1 MGREDVKEWFFRYWA
16 QAIFGCITAGLGWV
30 CRGLAKRINKQAA
43 DQKALKE
50 GTQALL
56 RNEIIRVYER
66 YINQRW
72 MPLYARENV
81 LSMYGA
87 YHALGGNGAVTQLM
101 DELKA
106 LPSNKED
113 R

>member
-1 MGREDVKEWFFRYWA
+1 MKDWLYKYWIEA
-16 QAIFGCITAGLGWV
+16 VFGGITAGLGWV
-30 CRGLAKRINKQAA
+30 CKILAKKINKQAA

-81 LSMYGA
+81 LSMYSA

-101 DELKA
+101 EELKA